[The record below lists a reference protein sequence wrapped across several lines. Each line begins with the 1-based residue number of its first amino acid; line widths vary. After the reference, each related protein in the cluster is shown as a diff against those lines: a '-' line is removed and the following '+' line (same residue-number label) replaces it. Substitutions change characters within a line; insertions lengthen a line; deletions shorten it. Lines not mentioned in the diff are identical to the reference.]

1 MDGDFSKL
9 DFNQNDNFNGVL
21 QQQGRVLLDAD
32 WNAQTLII
40 NHWQDTAVPDIIG
53 DGIAAVPINEPDGF
67 QVTAANVDENN
78 EVKLTLLPGRIW
90 ADGLLVY
97 LQENSRT
104 ATYWDATTPL
114 PSDGVRD
121 AVILEIWREAFNG
134 FQQPNQFYE
143 WALGGPDTTERIHT
157 AMALRLLRLED
168 VDTCGNLKDK
178 IQDNF
183 DNKGKLTVELQP
195 SITIDGDCPVVA
207 AGGYTGFEHN
217 LYRIEIAQVN
227 SSEPPSFKWSQF
239 NGGLVGRGELFEAN
253 TVKITG
259 NQAAIT
265 SSGLS
270 SFYLEAIEYNP
281 DLGYWQVTYG
291 GTVTL
296 QNDNLLQLPA
306 TPKFGANFPNTEV
319 FFRLWNGIKEI
330 SEFTGEAKPL
340 GDGILLTFESA
351 DPNKYTPGDYWNFT
365 VRVGEIENP
374 LIDNQPPAG
383 IHYHRVPLAILK
395 WNDAK
400 NITFANGEIEDCRQI
415 FHPLTRRDRNCCTYS
430 VGDGQHSRGDF
441 DSIQKA
447 LEHLPDDGGQIC
459 LLPGDYP
466 ENILIKNRKNI
477 TIKGCGDRTQIISDT
492 ADPVIWILAC
502 QHIHIQS
509 LFAIAD
515 QQGVGILIENQQP
528 SHHITL
534 ADLHIKAAT
543 RSAIEIQA
551 GEWIAIRNCLIE
563 MIDVFSSQPGIYF
576 SGEDGLIE
584 SNVIQVIPPPSVE
597 VPDETTPVPGFTLA
611 KEALGGLQLGGGSD
625 RVRAIDNLIQGGLGH
640 GISLGNVVI
649 RDQTGI
655 NIKKW
660 FVGWV
665 LDIGDPC
672 SPQRP
677 GRIYIPPQIYIDVTT
692 QTEYSAGDPLR
703 DIHIEGNRIF
713 NMGLSGI
720 SAIHFFD
727 LDATDEFI
735 TVDYLSII
743 GNEIR
748 NCLQRDLEDIPPN
761 MLSSMGYGGIALADG
776 SYIVIRDNVIE
787 NNGPNQLEPI
797 CGIFILHGEGME
809 IDRNR
814 IINNGA
820 KERDQSPTAAKNGR
834 RGGINIVF
842 GITPTVPIQVLG
854 QILPDQN
861 GMPAIKVHNNIVS
874 VPLGEALS
882 LTALGPVSVVGN
894 QFTSQGVVLTS
905 QPIQASFIAATV
917 AILNLG
923 LSNELYGQLLAFS
936 GIRNGQVGAVSE
948 MAFQEDAV
956 VLPRRGLD
964 DLLLGQYLA
973 NGNVL
978 FSENQCVLDLLETGI
993 SGAISSIFIVSLDDI
1008 SFHNNQCD
1016 ANLFDDLIVAQA
1028 LIFGIS
1034 VRVSDN
1040 RFKEGIFNAA
1050 LSAVTLGIM
1059 NTTTDN
1065 QATHCLLVRGW
1076 NIPQLWSGE
1085 VNVHNTVLAEGISQ
1099 IFFPNEVGLCD
1110 RLFGNVLR
1118 NFGRQ

>member
-9 DFNQNDNFNGVL
+9 YFNQNDNFNGVL

-40 NHWQDTAVPDIIG
+40 NHWQDTAGADIIG
-53 DGIAAVPINEPDGF
+53 DGIAAVPVDEPDGF

-97 LQENSRT
+97 LQENYRT
-104 ATYWDATTPL
+104 ATYLDGTTPL

-121 AVILEIWREAFNG
+121 AVILSIWREAFNG

-143 WALGGPDTTERIHT
+143 SALRGPDTTERVYT
-157 AMALRLLRLED
+157 AMALRLLRLEE
-168 VDTCGNLKDK
+168 VDTCDNIQDK
-178 IQDNF
+178 LQDNF
-183 DNKGKLTVELQP
+183 DNKGKLTVELEP
-195 SITIDGDCPVVA
+195 SITIDGDCPAVA

-239 NGGLVGRGELFEAN
+239 NGGLVGRGELFQGN

-259 NQAAIT
+259 NQAAIA
-265 SSGLS
+265 SSNLH

-291 GTVTL
+291 GMVTL
-296 QNDNLLQLPA
+296 QNNLLELPA
-306 TPKFGANFPNTEV
+306 TPTFGTNFPNTEV
-319 FFRLWNGIKEI
+319 FFRLWNSIEKI
-330 SEFTGEAKPL
+330 SEFTGTAQLL

-365 VRVGEIENP
+365 VRAGDIENP
-374 LIDNQPPAG
+374 QTLIDNQPPAG

-395 WNDAK
+395 WNDTK
-400 NITFANGEIEDCRQI
+400 NITFANGEIEDCRQN
-415 FHPLTRRDRNCCTYS
+415 FPPLTRRDRNCCTYS
-430 VGDGQHSRGDF
+430 VGDGQHSHGDF
-441 DSIQKA
+441 DSIQNA
-447 LEHLPDDGGQIC
+447 LDHLPDNGGQIC
-459 LLPGDYP
+459 LLPGVYT
-466 ENILIKNRKNI
+466 ENIQIKNRKNI
-477 TIKGCGDRTQIISDT
+477 TIKGCGDRTQITGSDN
-492 ADPVIWILAC
+492 AEPIIWIVGS

-509 LFAIAD
+509 LFAIAEEN
-515 QQGVGILIENQQP
+515 GVGILIENQQP
-528 SHHITL
+528 SQHINL
-534 ADLHIKAAT
+534 ADLHIQAAT
-543 RSAIEIQA
+543 RSAIETQA

-563 MIDVFSSQPGIYF
+563 MKDVFSSQPGIYF

-584 SNVIQVIPPPSVE
+584 SNVIQVIPPLPVK
-597 VPDETTPVPGFTLA
+597 VPDEITPVSGFTRA
-611 KEALGGLQLGGGSD
+611 KNALGGLQLGGGSD
-625 RVRAIDNLIQGGLGH
+625 HVQVINNLIQRGLGH
-640 GISLGNVVI
+640 GINLGSVVI

-655 NIKKW
+655 NINKW

-665 LDIGDPC
+665 LDISDPS

-692 QTEYSAGDPLR
+692 QTEYSAGDALR

-713 NMGLSGI
+713 DMGLSGI
-720 SAIHFFD
+720 SVIHFFD

-776 SYIVIRDNVIE
+776 SYIVIRDNIIE
-787 NNGPNQLEPI
+787 NNGTKQLEPI

-820 KERDQSPTAAKNGR
+820 KSREQSPTAAKNGR

-905 QPIQASFIAATV
+905 KPVQPSFIAATV

-923 LSNELYGQLLAFS
+923 LSNELYGQLWAFS

-948 MAFQEDAV
+948 MTFQEDAV

-993 SGAISSIFIVSLDDI
+993 SGAVSSIFIISLDDI

-1040 RFKEGIFNAA
+1040 RFKEGIWNTA
-1050 LSAVTLGIM
+1050 LSAITLGIM

-1076 NIPQLWSGE
+1076 NISDHWSGE
-1085 VNVHNTVLAEGISQ
+1085 VNVHNTVLVE
-1099 IFFPNEVGLCD
+1099 IFFPVGGGICEHW
-1110 RLFGNVLR
+1110 FGNVLK
-1118 NFGRQ
+1118 NFGRK